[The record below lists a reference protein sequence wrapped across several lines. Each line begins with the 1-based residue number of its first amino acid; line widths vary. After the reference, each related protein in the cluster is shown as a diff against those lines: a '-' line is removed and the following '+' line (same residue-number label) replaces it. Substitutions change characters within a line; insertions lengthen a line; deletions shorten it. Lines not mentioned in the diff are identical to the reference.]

1 MEKRKFKV
9 SGMSCAACSA
19 RVERAVSS
27 LSGVDS
33 CEVNLILGEMSV
45 LGDAD
50 TGAIVSAVENAG
62 YGATLDN
69 GASDTDEL
77 ENGNKR
83 EIFSAIK
90 RLSVSG
96 GVLAVLMY
104 ISMGHLMWGFPLPS
118 FIANS
123 PILLGTTELVLCS
136 LIMGINKQF
145 FIKGV
150 RGIVN
155 LAPNMDTLVALGSSV
170 SYVYSIVLFIK
181 ICTECAAGRSGEAH
195 HILHGLYFESAA
207 MILVLITVGKLL
219 ESLAKGRT
227 TSAIRSLMD
236 LSPKTAT
243 VIREGKEV
251 TVPVSEIRRGD
262 VFIVKKGDNVACD
275 GVITEGEISIDG
287 SALTGE
293 SLPKDALPGDG
304 VFGATTVLSGWAK
317 IEAVKVGEETAIFEI
332 IKMVKEASSSKAPVA
347 KAADKISGIFV
358 PAVLLIS
365 LATFVIWMLV
375 GAEIS
380 YAIARAVTVLV
391 ISCPCALGL
400 ATPVAIMV
408 GSGVGA
414 GHGIL
419 FKNATSLEAS
429 GKIKIVALDK
439 TGTLTEGKPEISEV
453 AAFGMSE
460 AELLSFISVIE
471 KKSEHPLASAVVS
484 YADENG
490 YHSDDECED
499 FEAFVGGVSGIV
511 SGKRYFIGNER
522 FITEKIGSTLPD
534 DFYRMK
540 RSGMTT
546 LAVAGERDILG
557 VLAISDMIKE
567 DSREAVAELNTLG
580 IKTVMITGDNRA
592 AAEKVA
598 ASVGITEIV
607 ADVLPG
613 DKARIIKELSKNGSV
628 AMVGDGVNDSVALTE
643 ADVGIA
649 IGKGADVAIDSADVV
664 LKGGSLKGVPAAIR
678 LGRRVLTNVY
688 ENLFWAFSYNVVGI
702 PLAAGAFAGLLGW
715 SLTPMFG
722 AAAMSVSSFL
732 VVVNALRLNLYDP
745 TKTSKNVNQD
755 CQNTNFEAKITK
767 SEELAVKNINGIE
780 SLEVSVN
787 LTSENKI
794 EGAKK
799 CEPTYEKENQTTAAV
814 LDVKAENERNNEMN
828 ITIKINGMMCPHCS
842 GRVKKLLEE
851 SPLVV
856 AADVSHE
863 RGDAVVVL
871 AKAEDEATV
880 STLKEI
886 INGAGY
892 ETP

>member
-1 MEKRKFKV
+1 MI
-9 SGMSCAACSA
+9 A
-19 RVERAVSS
+19 
-27 LSGVDS
+27 GVP
-33 CEVNLILGEMSV
+33 G
-45 LGDAD
+45 
-50 TGAIVSAVENAG
+50 
-62 YGATLDN
+62 
-69 GASDTDEL
+69 TDEV
-77 ENGNKR
+77 EDGNKR
-83 EIFSAIK
+83 EIASAIK
-90 RLSVSG
+90 RLSLSG
-96 GVLAVLMY
+96 AVLVVLMY
-104 ISMGHLMWGFPLPS
+104 ISMGHLMWSLPLPS
-118 FIANS
+118 FIAKS
-123 PILLGTTELVLCS
+123 PILLGGIELALCS
-136 LIMGINKQF
+136 LIMVINKQF
-145 FIKGV
+145 FVKGA

-170 SYVYSIVLFIK
+170 SYAYSIVLFIK
-181 ICTECAAGRSGEAH
+181 ICTECAAEKVGAAH

-251 TVPVSEIRRGD
+251 TVPVSEICRGD

-275 GVITEGEISIDG
+275 GVLTEGEISVDE

-293 SLPKDALPGDG
+293 SSPKDALPGDT
-304 VFGATTVLSGWAK
+304 VFGATSVLSGWAK

-358 PAVLLIS
+358 PVVLFIS
-365 LATFVIWMLV
+365 LLTFGIWMLV

-380 YAIARAVTVLV
+380 SAIARAVTVLV

-408 GSGVGA
+408 GSGLGA
-414 GHGIL
+414 RHGIL
-419 FKNATSLEAS
+419 FKNAASLEAS

-439 TGTLTEGKPEISEV
+439 TGTVTEGKPEISEV
-453 AAFGMSE
+453 AAFGISE
-460 AELLSFISVIE
+460 ADLLSFVSVIE
-471 KKSEHPLASAVVS
+471 KKSEHPLASAVVL
-484 YADENG
+484 YAEEKG
-490 YHSDDECED
+490 YHLDDECED

-511 SGKRYFIGNER
+511 CGKRYFIGNER
-522 FITEKIGSTLPD
+522 FITEKLGILFPEE
-534 DFYRMK
+534 FYRMK
-540 RSGMTT
+540 KSGMTT

-557 VLAISDMIKE
+557 VLAISDKIKE
-567 DSREAVAELNTLG
+567 DSREAVAELSTLG

-643 ADVGIA
+643 AEVGIA

-664 LKGGSLKGVPAAIR
+664 LTAGSLKGVASAIR
-678 LGRRVLTNVY
+678 LGRRVLLNVY
-688 ENLFWAFSYNVVGI
+688 ENLFWAFSYNLIGI
-702 PLAAGAFAGLLGW
+702 PLAAGAFTGLLGW

-722 AAAMSVSSFL
+722 AAAMSVSSFI
-732 VVVNALRLNLYDP
+732 VVVNALRLNLYNP
-745 TKTSKNVNQD
+745 TKTPKNVNQD
-755 CQNTNFEAKITK
+755 YQNTVYN
-767 SEELAVKNINGIE
+767 VKNTEI
-780 SLEVSVN
+780 
-787 LTSENKI
+787 
-794 EGAKK
+794 
-799 CEPTYEKENQTTAAV
+799 
-814 LDVKAENERNNEMN
+814 ERNNEMN

-871 AKAEDEATV
+871 AKAEDDATV
-880 STLKEI
+880 SALKEI
-886 INGAGY
+886 INAAGY